1 VKRSVREG
9 VSFHDNCLVR
19 AKGMTF
25 VELLI
30 VLSIAAI
37 MLTLAVPSFDA
48 VLQGSR
54 FSTFANAY
62 LTNLHLARSEA
73 TKRNTRVALCK
84 SSDGASCTAAGRWD
98 QGWILFNDIN
108 NNAQTDSGE
117 TILRVNEALPPN
129 WVLQG
134 NTPVTNYVSYA
145 AMGGARMTSGAFQ
158 AGTLT
163 LCRASQSS
171 GEARS
176 IVISATGRP
185 RVQTTSVATCP

>member
-1 VKRSVREG
+1 MNHTDQEG
-9 VSFHDNCLVR
+9 ASCNGAHNMR
-19 AKGMTF
+19 ATGMTL

-48 VLQGSR
+48 VLQGNR
-54 FSTFANAY
+54 FSTLANAY

-73 TKRNTRVALCK
+73 TKRNARVALCK
-84 SSDGASCTAAGRWD
+84 SADGASCTTGGSWD
-98 QGWILFNDIN
+98 QGWIMFHDVN
-108 NNAQTDSGE
+108 NNAQADSGE
-117 TILRVNEALPPN
+117 TILQVNEALPTN

-134 NTPVTNYVSYA
+134 NTPVANYVSYA

-163 LCRASQSS
+163 LCRVSPSG

>member
-1 VKRSVREG
+1 MTRSVREG
-9 VSFHDNCLVR
+9 ASCNGIRNLR
-19 AKGMTF
+19 AAGMTF

-48 VLQGSR
+48 VLQGNR

-62 LTNLHLARSEA
+62 LTHLHMARSEA
-73 TKRNTRVALCK
+73 TKRNARVALCK
-84 SSDGASCTAAGRWD
+84 SADGVSCTTTGSWD
-98 QGWILFNDIN
+98 QGWIVFHDAN

-117 TILRVNEALPPN
+117 TILRVNEALPTN

-134 NTPVTNYVSYA
+134 NTPVANYVSYA

-163 LCRASQSS
+163 LCRASPSG

-185 RVQTTSVATCP
+185 RVQTANVATCP

>member
-1 VKRSVREG
+1 MNHSVQEVVSCNGIRGLHAAG
-9 VSFHDNCLVR
+9 V
-19 AKGMTF
+19 TF

-37 MLTLAVPSFDA
+37 LLTLAVPSFDA
-48 VLQGSR
+48 VLQGNR

-62 LTNLHLARSEA
+62 LTNLHMARSEA
-73 TKRNTRVALCK
+73 TKRNARVALCK
-84 SSDGASCTAAGRWD
+84 SADGASCTTAGSWD
-98 QGWILFNDIN
+98 QGWIVFHDAN
-108 NNAQTDSGE
+108 NNAQTNSGE
-117 TILRVNEALPPN
+117 AILRVNEALPTN

-134 NTPVTNYVSYA
+134 NTPVVNYVSYA

-163 LCRASQSS
+163 LCRASPSG
-171 GEARS
+171 GEARA

-185 RVQTTSVATCP
+185 RVQTTNVAACP

>member
-1 VKRSVREG
+1 MNHSFRKI
-9 VSFHDNCLVR
+9 VSCHGIRNMR
-19 AKGMTF
+19 AAGMTF
-25 VELLI
+25 IELLVVLGI
-30 VLSIAAI
+30 VAI

-48 VLQGSR
+48 VLQGNR
-54 FSTFANAY
+54 FSTFANTY
-62 LTNLHLARSEA
+62 LTHLHMARSEA

-84 SSDGASCTAAGRWD
+84 SADGASCTTAGRWD

-117 TILRVNEALPPN
+117 TILRVNEALPTN

-134 NTPVTNYVSYA
+134 NTPVTNYVSFT

-163 LCRASQSS
+163 LCKASQSS

-185 RVQTTSVATCP
+185 RVETTSVAACP